1 MADGV
6 GFGRIEVIADIG
18 DGDVFHENV
27 FPAEPFVLR
36 VIDNAAH
43 INAPHKTPQF
53 KLNSSVAI
61 KISVLCSNHRNAVEV
76 EVVRRP
82 YNRAWH
88 VVLISEVRKGMACE
102 HLGRVGIEVC
112 HRDDAHA
119 FTFLFPDFIL
129 SSAAGVRG
137 EGHVPVILGCCLME
151 NIQIQALHTVRER
164 HVGCVLSLG
173 LCRSAGTDLNRSGML
188 FVSCPDL
195 LRLDILAAGDR
206 QHESQG
212 QQ

>member
-1 MADGV
+1 MADGA
-6 GFGRIEVIADIG
+6 GLGGIEVVADIG

-27 FPAEPFVLR
+27 FSSEPFVLR

-43 INAPHKTPQF
+43 IDAPHKTPEF
-53 KLNSSVAI
+53 KFHSSVAI
-61 KISVLCSNHRNAVEV
+61 EICILCSYHRNAVKV
-76 EVVRRP
+76 KVVRRP
-82 YNRAWH
+82 DDGARH
-88 VVLISEVRKGMACE
+88 IIIIGKVGERMACE
-102 HLGRVGIEVC
+102 HLGRIGIEIC

-137 EGHVPVILGCCLME
+137 EGHVPVILGRCLME

-164 HVGCVLSLG
+164 YVGCVLGLG
-173 LCRSAGTDLNRSGML
+173 LCRSAGMDLNRSGML

-206 QHESQG
+206 QHEGQG

>member
-1 MADGV
+1 MA
-6 GFGRIEVIADIG
+6 F
-18 DGDVFHENV
+18 
-27 FPAEPFVLR
+27 
-36 VIDNAAH
+36 
-43 INAPHKTPQF
+43 
-53 KLNSSVAI
+53 
-61 KISVLCSNHRNAVEV
+61 
-76 EVVRRP
+76 
-82 YNRAWH
+82 
-88 VVLISEVRKGMACE
+88 E
-102 HLGRVGIEVC
+102 HLGRIGIEVC